1 MLDVIYMVLFSYI
14 VYMTWYILHGIYMH
28 TWHIFHLSN
37 IRSFY
42 NETIFLPEPQ
52 FY

>member
-14 VYMTWYILHGIYMH
+14 VYITWYILHGIYLY
-28 TWHIFHLSN
+28 IHLSN
-37 IRSFY
+37 MRSFY
-42 NETIFLPEPQ
+42 NENIFLPEPQ